1 MFLLEEE
8 MKLKYFII
16 LKEEMIEETP
26 VGPPEGEAPE
36 APAGR
41 GGL

>member
-1 MFLLEEE
+1 MI
-8 MKLKYFII
+8 LKNRII
-16 LKEEMIEETP
+16 LKEEMIEQTP